1 MAEPRDFFAAVNEIY
16 AFEALDVEA
25 LRKVYRVERVGE
37 TFYEKLAAK
46 LENPDAVDL
55 LLRNAREERGHA
67 ERVRRAIGKKLGRDY
82 EPAGADLETFPIP
95 LPEKVTPELFEG
107 IVAGEIAGDAGYQ
120 KWADRES
127 DPEVQKLLRQNGR
140 EEIVH
145 SERAA
150 RVLAILRAP

>member
-1 MAEPRDFFAAVNEIY
+1 MAEPRDFFAAVAEIY
-16 AFEALDVEA
+16 EFEALDVEA

-46 LENPDAVDL
+46 LENPDAADL

-82 EPAGADLETFPIP
+82 EPAGADLETLPIP
-95 LPEKVTPELFEG
+95 LPEKITPELFEG
-107 IVAGEIAGDAGYQ
+107 IVAGEIAGSGYRSGPT
-120 KWADRES
+120 AARS
-127 DPEVQKLLRQNGR
+127 RGPKLLRQNGR

-150 RVLAILRAP
+150 RVLALLRAP

>member
-1 MAEPRDFFAAVNEIY
+1 MAEPGDFFAAVAEIY
-16 AFEALDVEA
+16 EFETLDVEA

-46 LENPDAVDL
+46 LENSDASDL

-67 ERVRRAIGKKLGRDY
+67 ERVRRAIGKKLGREY
-82 EPAGADLETFPIP
+82 EPTGADLETFPIP

-120 KWADRES
+120 KWADREP

-150 RVLAILRAP
+150 RVLAILRAR